1 MEIVPTERPSA
12 FVLRVDGADQSHV
25 DLDDPTRLEF
35 DYVRRMGD
43 VLDAWGQPASRCAS
57 SMSGARR

>member
-1 MEIVPTERPSA
+1 MEIVPTERA
-12 FVLRVDGADQSHV
+12 RAYVLRVDGADQSHV
-25 DLDDPTRLEF
+25 DLDDPPLDF

-43 VLDAWGQPASRCAS
+43 VLDAWEPTGGGCAS